1 MDCVDDFQ
9 SYKMAAVDTAA
20 ANYELYHIYLPLSR
34 EKLVRFVSGHCQYF
48 GIAFGDGHG
57 MLKMCRVAAIDCDH
71 GPVIS
76 KDASLLRTHNDHGL
90 DGNNHAWLQCIAWIF
105 LLNIVQDLGVFVHTT
120 TDTMSTILAY
130 DRETSRLNVLLTRA
144 TDISG
149 TISCTSRS
157 DAAVERVFCHLQ
169 QSLHFR

>member
-9 SYKMAAVDTAA
+9 NYKMAAVDTAA

-34 EKLVRFVSGHCQYF
+34 EKLVLSRHCQNF
-48 GIAFGDGHG
+48 CIAFGDSHG
-57 MLKMCRVAAIDCDH
+57 MLKMCRVAAIDRDH
-71 GPVIS
+71 SPVIS

-90 DGNNHAWLQCIAWIF
+90 YGNNHAWLQCIAWIS

-130 DRETSRLNVLLTRA
+130 DRETSRLNVLLNRA

-157 DAAVERVFCHLQ
+157 DAAVERVFRHLQ